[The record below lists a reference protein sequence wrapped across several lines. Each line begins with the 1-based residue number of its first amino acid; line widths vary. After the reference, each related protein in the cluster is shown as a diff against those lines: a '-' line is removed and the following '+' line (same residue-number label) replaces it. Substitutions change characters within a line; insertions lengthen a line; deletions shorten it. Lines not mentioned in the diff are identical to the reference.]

1 MTEQTVGNT
10 ETTRRKVFFICKVL
24 CIIFVKN
31 YISREPPIII
41 GSRIFP
47 DYTDVLYSAGVSVMD
62 LKEDYLVY
70 FKKDWTWKQNS
81 FKLWK
86 VNGLWYIF
94 FISKVIFIL
103 YNYKLLF
110 RVCWFRSTIYKPYLS
125 CNLLSQ
131 QSETAC

>member
-10 ETTRRKVFFICKVL
+10 ETTRRKVFFFCKVL
-24 CIIFVKN
+24 HIIFVKN

-70 FKKDWTWKQNS
+70 FKKD
-81 FKLWK
+81 
-86 VNGLWYIF
+86 
-94 FISKVIFIL
+94 
-103 YNYKLLF
+103 
-110 RVCWFRSTIYKPYLS
+110 
-125 CNLLSQ
+125 
-131 QSETAC
+131 